1 MRFLVA
7 VLSLLVL
14 SGCAQAQQETALRLT
29 EQAQSL
35 LRENGRDQFH
45 PEALALLDQA
55 VALDPRYLPARQE
68 RLNQFLVKPDLKLA
82 LEEAREVARIQ
93 GDVPEAML
101 LYCLVYEHEYGPTQ
115 DALKCYESVANGIK
129 GRGPDPHRDLNYA
142 LALRMNGAPDS
153 EAVAE
158 QHLQTIE
165 HEEVRALAASL
176 LQELAREEVVNAFLP
191 VHHTKQDQ

>member
-7 VLSLLVL
+7 VLSLLIL
-14 SGCAQAQQETALRLT
+14 SGCAQTQQETAVSLT

-35 LRENGRDQFH
+35 LRENGRGQFH

-55 VALDPRYLPARQE
+55 VALDPQYLPARQE
-68 RLNQFLVKPDLKLA
+68 RRNQLLVKPDLKPA

-93 GDVPEAML
+93 GDVPEAIL
-101 LYCLVYEHEYGPTQ
+101 LYCLVYEYQHGPTQ
-115 DALKCYESVANGIK
+115 DALKCYASVADGIK

-142 LALRMNGAPDS
+142 LALRMTGAADS
-153 EAVAE
+153 EAIAE

-165 HEEVRALAASL
+165 HEEVRELAASL
-176 LQELAREEVVNAFLP
+176 LQALSREEVVNAFLP
-191 VHHTKQDQ
+191 VPHTQ